1 MEQDNR
7 GVRIGNET
15 ADIISESASIRPLR
29 DQIVL
34 EPLEW
39 RPSEIIR
46 IAYSGRPVRGVVKAI
61 GPGRYVLKYNDRK
74 GKRTK
79 SWLGKQFIPTEVK
92 VGDIVELGGI
102 ELGTGALRGYA
113 FQSFL
118 WGTKEH
124 LICSERDVT
133 GIVE

>member
-1 MEQDNR
+1 MKRPILSVSPQAFAR
-7 GVRIGNET
+7 YV
-15 ADIISESASIRPLR
+15 IIFA
-29 DQIVL
+29 L

-39 RPSEIIR
+39 RPR
-46 IAYSGRPVRGVVKAI
+46 ARLSGSPTLVVPSAVSSRPSGQGTTESSTTGEKVSG
-61 GPGRYVLKYNDRK
+61 
-74 GKRTK
+74 TK
-79 SWLGKQFIPTEVK
+79 SWSSHTFIPTEVK
-92 VGDIVELGGI
+92 VGDVVELGGI